1 QPDLLTTAKGV
12 GGGFPCGAVLMTPT
26 IASRLAPGQ
35 LGTTFGGGPLACAA
49 IVATLETIEREN
61 LIDNVRT
68 LSALIRETCVVGP
81 VHGVQGQGFLLGLKT
96 TPPAAK
102 VRDAL
107 LERNILTGT
116 STDPHVLRL
125 LPPLVLERQHVEML
139 ADALKEVGDAPLER
153 SRGAHDRRGTRP
165 HRARRP
171 PRAHA
176 RAARARG
183 QGPVAAVPEPVA

>member
-1 QPDLLTTAKGV
+1 D
-12 GGGFPCGAVLMTPT
+12 GGFQCGAQLMTPT
-26 IASRLAPGQ
+26 LAKDLTPGQ

-49 IVATLETIEREN
+49 VIATIDAIEQEQ

-81 VHGVQGQGFLLGLKT
+81 VNGVQGQGFLLGLKT

-107 LERNILTGT
+107 LARNILTGT

-125 LPPLVLERQHVEML
+125 LPPLVLAREHVDLL
-139 ADALKEVGDAPLER
+139 AVALKEIGDAAL
-153 SRGAHDRRGTRP
+153 
-165 HRARRP
+165 
-171 PRAHA
+171 
-176 RAARARG
+176 
-183 QGPVAAVPEPVA
+183 